1 MSDIKIQNNTTQ
13 TYKENQ
19 AAGGEKPKD
28 LPLKPVSFLRNG
40 VSKQEN
46 LEARVKQLKES
57 TSPGYSEWVK
67 TRPCGSGVG
76 TWGDQEN
83 QWRNGGW

>member
-1 MSDIKIQNNTTQ
+1 MSGIKIDTKNMSPSNSPASQ
-13 TYKENQ
+13 TE
-19 AAGGEKPKD
+19 GSEK
-28 LPLKPVSFLRNG
+28 LPMKPVSFLRNG
-40 VSKQEN
+40 ISKEQN

-83 QWRNGGW
+83 QWRNGSW